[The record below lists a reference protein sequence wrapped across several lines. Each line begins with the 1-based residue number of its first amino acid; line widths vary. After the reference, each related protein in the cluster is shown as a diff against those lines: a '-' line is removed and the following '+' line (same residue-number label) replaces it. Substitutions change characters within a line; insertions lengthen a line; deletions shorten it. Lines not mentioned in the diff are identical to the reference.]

1 MKKPLRWPALP
12 PGGPPRVLLAHPR
25 LRAWGEDERR
35 NALPPMTIPKA
46 CYESQQRALKK
57 LMLQAG
63 RLKPDPRGDAS
74 IGDTRINAEQMFL
87 AEVEATG
94 TVCASSGLFD
104 FIRRLWDPTSPER
117 SEARLN
123 RFLIKLGRALAATRK
138 RRDLPDW
145 LQGVDQTEWFIAEGW
160 CGNICVDGEDWP
172 PLCCFTTPALVK
184 FLRLCRVSHCKLAA
198 KDPRTIERAIARLGL
213 VRIPRGR
220 IRHVEKRFGEFRFA

>member
-1 MKKPLRWPALP
+1 
-12 PGGPPRVLLAHPR
+12 
-25 LRAWGEDERR
+25 
-35 NALPPMTIPKA
+35 MTIPKA
-46 CYESQQRALKK
+46 CYESQERALKK
-57 LMLQAG
+57 LTRQAW
-63 RLKPDPRGDAS
+63 RLKQNPRGNAS

-94 TVCASSGLFD
+94 TVFASSGLFD
-104 FIRRLWDPTSPER
+104 FIRRLWDPASPGR

-123 RFLIKLGRALAATRK
+123 RFLIKLGRALAATGK

-145 LQGVDQTEWFIAEGW
+145 LQGVDQTERFIAEGW
-160 CGNICVDGEDWP
+160 CGNISVGGENWP

-220 IRHVEKRFGEFRFA
+220 IRHVEKRLGEFRFA